1 MKTHDSV
8 TLIKDKD
15 NNVSAKP
22 FVKWA
27 GGKTQLLL
35 ELTSRVPQTFQRYYE
50 PFIGGGALFFSLQP
64 EKALL
69 SDINAELI
77 NVYKVVKSNVEKLI
91 ASLTQHVYQESYF
104 YNIREADRTTEYT
117 TWDSV
122 QKASRLIY
130 LNKTC
135 FNGLYRVN
143 SKGQFNAP
151 FGDYQNPKICD
162 PENLRACSKIL
173 QSATLTS
180 CSYLCIEKHVHKGDF
195 VYFDPPYAPLSTT
208 SNFTNYSK
216 NGFSTENQE
225 ILRDLCAKLDKKGV
239 FWMLS
244 NSAAPLIL
252 DLYSDYNIEMVEA
265 SRTINSKAGKRGK
278 IKEVIVRNYDGLCE

>member
-1 MKTHDSV
+1 MTV
-8 TLIKDKD
+8 FIKDQE

-35 ELTSRVPQTFQRYYE
+35 ELTSRVPRTFQRYYE
-50 PFIGGGALFFSLQP
+50 PFLGGGALFFCIQP
-64 EKALL
+64 ENAFL
-69 SDINAELI
+69 SDVNAELI
-77 NVYKVVKSNVEKLI
+77 NVYRVVKNNVEKLI

-104 YNIREADRTTEYT
+104 YKIREADRTVEYT
-117 TWDSV
+117 TWNNV

-151 FGDYQNPKICD
+151 FGDYQNPKICA
-162 PENLRACSKIL
+162 PENLRACSKVL

-180 CSYLCIEKHVHKGDF
+180 SSYLCTEKHVHEGDF

-216 NGFSTENQE
+216 NGFSRENQE
-225 ILRDLCAKLDKKGV
+225 TLRDLCVRLDKKGV

-265 SRTINSKAGKRGK
+265 TRAINSKAGKRGK
-278 IKEVIVRNYDGLCE
+278 IKEVIVRNYHGLCE

>member
-1 MKTHDSV
+1 MKTHDSTV
-8 TLIKDKD
+8 LLKNRE
-15 NNVSAKP
+15 NNITAKP

-35 ELTSRVPQTFQRYYE
+35 ELTSRVPRTFQRYYE
-50 PFIGGGALFFSLQP
+50 PFLGGGALFFSLQP
-64 EKALL
+64 ENAFL
-69 SDINAELI
+69 SDVNAELI
-77 NVYKVVKSNVEKLI
+77 NVYKVVKNNVEKLI

-104 YNIREADRTTEYT
+104 YNIREADRTVEYT
-117 TWDSV
+117 TWDNV

-151 FGDYQNPKICD
+151 FGDYKNPKICD
-162 PENLRACSKIL
+162 SENLRACSKVL
-173 QSATLTS
+173 QSVTLTS
-180 CSYLCIEKHVHKGDF
+180 SSYICIEKHVNQGDF
-195 VYFDPPYAPLSTT
+195 VYFDPPYAPVSTT

-216 NGFSTENQE
+216 NGFSEENQE
-225 ILRDLCAKLDKKGV
+225 TLRDLCVKLDKKGV

-244 NSAAPLIL
+244 NSAVPLIL

-265 SRTINSKAGKRGK
+265 SRAINSKAGKRGK